1 MGAQRA
7 LDGGGKAVKPRPAVH
22 PAPPMSP
29 TFLQIIVLGL
39 IQGAAELLPVSSS
52 AHVIVAEKM
61 MGLDPSHP
69 EMTFLLVMLHTGTM
83 FAVIAYFWRAWRENF
98 FGSVPRLRETIR
110 QVAVATV
117 CTLAVGGILKLL
129 IEKIILGGGKAEF
142 EQLFSSLPLIAGA
155 LAAAGAL
162 ILIAA
167 ARAPRD
173 SGRNDLTLR
182 DSAWIGAVQA
192 SIVIRGFTRSGTTIS
207 TALLRGVGRRR
218 AEEFSFA
225 LGVVIT
231 PPAIALE
238 AWRLFKSHG
247 GTAGPAHLGQ
257 MLLPGLVGM
266 VASFLAGLLA
276 LRWLSRWLEAGRW
289 QYFGYYCLG
298 AAAVVAVLARRGF

>member
-1 MGAQRA
+1 
-7 LDGGGKAVKPRPAVH
+7 
-22 PAPPMSP
+22 MSP
-29 TFLQIIVLGL
+29 TFLQIILLGI

-52 AHVIVAEKM
+52 AHVIVVEKV
-61 MGLDPSHP
+61 MGLDPAHP

-98 FGSVPRLRETIR
+98 FGSAARLKETVR
-110 QVAVATV
+110 QVAVATL
-117 CTLAVGGILKLL
+117 CTLALGGALKLL
-129 IEKIILGGGKAEF
+129 IEKVILGGGKAEF
-142 EQLFSSLPLIAGA
+142 EQLFASLPLIAGA
-155 LAAAGAL
+155 LAAAGVL

-173 SGRNDLTLR
+173 TGRSELTLR
-182 DSAWIGAVQA
+182 DAAWIGAAQA

-207 TALLRGVGRRR
+207 TAMLAGVGRRR

-238 AWRLFKSHG
+238 AWRLLKSHG
-247 GTAGPAHLGQ
+247 EIASPVHLGQ
-257 MLLPGLVGM
+257 LLLPGLVGM
-266 VASFLAGLLA
+266 VASFFAGLLA

-298 AAAVVAVLARRGF
+298 AAAVVAWLAQRGF